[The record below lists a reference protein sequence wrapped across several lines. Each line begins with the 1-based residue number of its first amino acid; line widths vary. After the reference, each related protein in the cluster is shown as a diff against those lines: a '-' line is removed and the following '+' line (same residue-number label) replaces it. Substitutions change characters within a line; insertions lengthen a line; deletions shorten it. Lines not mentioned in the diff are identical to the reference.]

1 MTFLGGD
8 CKKLRTT
15 KQQTHLVMQF
25 PSVPVLTFGQQR
37 GSMKTPTWHLSLLP
51 ISIVRITMTAATT
64 IAVSNPIVIVNTF
77 R

>member
-1 MTFLGGD
+1 MIFLGGD

-51 ISIVRITMTAATT
+51 ISIIIRITMTAATT
-64 IAVSNPIVIVNTF
+64 ITVSNPIIVNSF
-77 R
+77 P